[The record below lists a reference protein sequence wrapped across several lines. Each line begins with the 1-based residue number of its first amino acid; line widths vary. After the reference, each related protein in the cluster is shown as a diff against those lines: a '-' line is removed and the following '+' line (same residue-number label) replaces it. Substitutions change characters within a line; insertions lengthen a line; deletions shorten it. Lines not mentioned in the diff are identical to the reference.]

1 MSKKLLQTK
10 ELIKESMLRLFGAAI
25 PGLESLS
32 TFPVLVADEQNY
44 PRFMWVWLIA
54 DNQFIVYSQ
63 NSGIQL
69 MNERP
74 PQLKNVVKPIVYQ
87 NSRDDFGNRWIV
99 DTYSYTRETY
109 DATTNGIT
117 TVQSVGTAV
126 EYCFTSL
133 LTGTPDTFE
142 VLEAA
147 EASTVDKQTQDY
159 LSRLNPELTGF
170 IVPVTIYGFPLESD
184 YEYYQQQLKG
194 IDAYNLRLDYT
205 HKETKSYPVDLKNGV
220 DYSSK
225 DYLLYYSTLYRI
237 ERFVCKHTFSV
248 IRDTIATRQTIYT
261 FPKFKNMEDLL
272 NRRDELFGCPMSDD
286 DVKNFVKKYMA
297 QVFTVKNVC
306 WNNEESLKMPIPAKA
321 IISGYA
327 DGKPQFKLLKTDAS
341 VDK

>member
-10 ELIKESMLRLFGAAI
+10 ELIKESMLRLFGSAI
-25 PGLESLS
+25 SGLESLS
-32 TFPVLVADEQNY
+32 TFPVLVKNEDDD
-44 PRFMWVWLIA
+44 PSFMWIWLIA

-63 NSGIQL
+63 NSGIRL

-74 PQLKNVVKPIVYQ
+74 RQLKNVVKPLVYQ
-87 NSRDDFGNRWIV
+87 NSRDNVGNKWIV

-109 DATTNGIT
+109 DAATNGIT
-117 TVQSVGTAV
+117 TVQSVGIAI
-126 EYCFTSL
+126 EYRFTGL
-133 LTGTPDTFE
+133 LTDTPNTFE

-184 YEYYQQQLKG
+184 YEYYKQLLKG
-194 IDAYNLRLDYT
+194 IDANDLRSNYE
-205 HKETKSYPVDLKNGV
+205 HKETKSYPVDLKDGV
-220 DYSSK
+220 DYYSK
-225 DYLLYYSTLYRI
+225 DYLLYYSTLYRV
-237 ERFVCKHTFSV
+237 ERFVCRHTFSV
-248 IRDTIATRQTIYT
+248 IRESITTRQKIYT

-297 QVFTVKNVC
+297 RIFTVKNVA
-306 WNNEESLKMPIPAKA
+306 WNNEEELKMPIPAKA
-321 IISGYA
+321 IISGYV
-327 DGKPQFKLLKTDAS
+327 DGKPQFKLLKIGAS
-341 VDK
+341 VDE

>member
-63 NSGIQL
+63 NSGIRL

-99 DTYSYTRETY
+99 DTYSYTRKTY

-117 TVQSVGTAV
+117 TVQSVGIAV

-147 EASTVDKQTQDY
+147 EASAVDKQTQDY

-184 YEYYQQQLKG
+184 YEYYQQQFKDIKAYDLRM
-194 IDAYNLRLDYT
+194 DYAYN
-205 HKETKSYPVDLKNGV
+205 EAKSYPVDLKNKV
-220 DYSSK
+220 DYSKK
-225 DYLLYYSTLYRI
+225 DFLLYYSTLYRV
-237 ERFVCKHTFSV
+237 EEFVHRHPFSIV
-248 IRDTIATRQTIYT
+248 EDNYAQPTIYT
-261 FPKFKNMEDLL
+261 FPKFKNMKDLL

-286 DVKNFVKKYMA
+286 DVKNFVKEYMA
-297 QVFTVKNVC
+297 RIFTVKNVY
-306 WNNEESLKMPIPAKA
+306 WNNEDELKEPIRTKA
-321 IISGYA
+321 IISGYV
-327 DGKPQFKLLKTDAS
+327 DGKPQFKLLKTGAS
-341 VDK
+341 VDE

>member
-32 TFPVLVADEQNY
+32 TFPVLVADEQHD
-44 PRFMWVWLIA
+44 PSFAWVWLIA

-63 NSGIQL
+63 DSGFQL

-74 PQLKNVVKPIVYQ
+74 PQLSPISYKRWR
-87 NSRDDFGNRWIV
+87 SRNGNRWIV

-117 TVQSVGTAV
+117 TVQSVSIAI
-126 EYCFTSL
+126 EYCFTSQFS
-133 LTGTPDTFE
+133 TPPSRFE

-159 LSRLNPELTGF
+159 LSRLDPELTGF
-170 IVPVTIYGFPLESD
+170 IAPVSIYGFPLESD
-184 YEYYQQQLKG
+184 YEYYKQLLKN
-194 IDAYNLRLDYT
+194 IDETKLLIDYANT
-205 HKETKSYPVDLKNGV
+205 GAKSYPVDLKNGV

-306 WNNEESLKMPIPAKA
+306 LNNEESLKMPIPAKA